1 MADDKYF
8 DLEII
13 APERIFYRGK
23 ASMVELNTTEG
34 EIGIYKNHIP
44 LTTII
49 EPGIMTITEADG
61 KKDAVVHSGFMEIL
75 KDRVTILAEIAE
87 WLEEIDVER
96 ARKAEERA
104 KHRLEEKDPGTDMR
118 RAEAALHRAL
128 ARLELSERH
137 K

>member
-1 MADDKYF
+1 MADDRFF

-49 EPGIMTITEADG
+49 EPGIVTITEGDG
-61 KKDAVVHSGFMEIL
+61 KREAAVHSGFMEIL
-75 KDRVTILAEIAE
+75 KERVTILAEIAE
-87 WLEEIDVER
+87 WPEEIDVER
-96 ARKAEERA
+96 AHRAEERA
-104 KHRLEEKDPGTDMR
+104 KHRLEEKQPDTDMV
-118 RAEAALHRAL
+118 RAEAALRRAL
-128 ARLELSERH
+128 TRLELSERTR
-137 K
+137 

>member
-1 MADDKYF
+1 MAEDKYF

-13 APERIFYRGK
+13 SPERIFYRGK

-34 EIGIYKNHIP
+34 EIGVFKNHIP

-49 EPGIMTITEADG
+49 EPGIITIAEPEG
-61 KKDAVVHSGFMEIL
+61 KKEAVLHSGFMEIL

-87 WLEEIDVER
+87 WPDEIDVER

-104 KHRLEEKDPGTDMR
+104 KHRLEEKAPGTDMR

-128 ARLELSERH
+128 ARLELSERE